1 MTSRNFLMENVET
14 WPGGQLCGL
23 LGSYTQRMTM
33 KGEMS
38 VGEMLH
44 SFSSTLFLNI
54 LVSDLEEV

>member
-1 MTSRNFLMENVET
+1 MENVET